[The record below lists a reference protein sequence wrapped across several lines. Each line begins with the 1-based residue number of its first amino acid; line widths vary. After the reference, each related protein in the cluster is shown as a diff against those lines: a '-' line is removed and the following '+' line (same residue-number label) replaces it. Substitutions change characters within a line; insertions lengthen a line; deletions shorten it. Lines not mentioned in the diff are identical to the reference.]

1 MSILTTEDIY
11 ASRVSSKPTIVDRQ
25 EPIIYSILL
34 MRMRRHGNHY
44 RQLPEGV
51 TATSEGVPVGHGSNL
66 W

>member
-44 RQLPEGV
+44 
-51 TATSEGVPVGHGSNL
+51 
-66 W
+66 